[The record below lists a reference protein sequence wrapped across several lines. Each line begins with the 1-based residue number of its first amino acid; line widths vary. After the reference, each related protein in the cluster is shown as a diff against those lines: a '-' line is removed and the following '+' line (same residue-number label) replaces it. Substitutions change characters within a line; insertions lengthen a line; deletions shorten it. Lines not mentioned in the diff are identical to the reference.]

1 MRKQIA
7 FIIATICILLITGG
21 GASKNMS
28 ESHSLSLGELKESE
42 DRELIGNQIPQ
53 WVSDADWNK
62 PLYVVSSSNI
72 EHFDAYAL
80 ENFPDYYDD
89 GWIQKQSDAVYLGQG
104 IEMFTLDDVAQ
115 NNRIIY
121 CPVILNGL
129 IVGGYQ
135 VCEQLENQKISLQ
148 ASPLLANELNLIP

>member
-1 MRKQIA
+1 MRKRIA
-7 FIIATICILLITGG
+7 FIMATVCVLLITGCG
-21 GASKNMS
+21 DSKMMS
-28 ESHSLSLGELKESE
+28 ESYSLTLGELKESE

-89 GWIQKQSDAVYLGQG
+89 GWTQKQSDTVYLGQG
-104 IEMFTLDDVAQ
+104 IDMFALDDSTQ
-115 NNRIIY
+115 NNRII
-121 CPVILNGL
+121 
-129 IVGGYQ
+129 
-135 VCEQLENQKISLQ
+135 
-148 ASPLLANELNLIP
+148 